1 MRFVTLPVVALI
13 CLAGCGIGVAD
24 RALVTAPLTPP
35 DAAGDDAGG
44 EAADAGPGDAG
55 AATPDAGERDAGAPV
70 VDAGVV
76 DAGVDPCAGVSCP
89 TGGRCEPATARCV
102 CGPGFTGDGLNC
114 SPVMPGPLDSRT
126 EAEVCDA
133 WRSAEARREPGDG
146 FTASAATCDRGQV
159 SRRALD
165 DSLAR
170 LNFFRWLVGLAPAV
184 DDARANEVAQACAVV
199 SAWNPAGPQA
209 HFPQPSATCYSAEGA
224 QGAGS
229 SNIAWGG
236 RDARDA
242 VDLWMIDYGNEA
254 TFGHRRW
261 LLNPPLSPVGIG
273 HYRGGTSYG
282 SASCLSVFGASGAG
296 PRPDFTAF
304 PPPGVSP
311 VGLTQWHWTVHGSV
325 PVSSPSATVVRVG
338 DGVALPVRLEV
349 LAGSYG
355 QAALALFRDGWNPVA
370 GQTYRVTITGTGG
383 LGRIEYDVKP
393 VGCP

>member
-1 MRFVTLPVVALI
+1 MLW
-13 CLAGCGIGVAD
+13 AGLLGGCAIGVAD
-24 RALVTAPLTPP
+24 PALVTAPLALP
-35 DAAGDDAGG
+35 DAGLDDAG
-44 EAADAGPGDAG
+44 EEQA
-55 AATPDAGERDAGAPV
+55 DAGAPDAGAPAV
-70 VDAGVV
+70 DGGGRDGGVPAPDAGVV
-76 DAGVDPCAGVSCP
+76 DAGVNPCASVTCP
-89 TGGRCEPATARCV
+89 SGARCEPATAQCV
-102 CGPGFTGDGLNC
+102 CGPGFTGDGTAC
-114 SPVMPGPLDSRT
+114 APVMPGPLESRT

-133 WRSAEARREPGDG
+133 WRAAEARRETGDG
-146 FTASAATCDRGQV
+146 FSVSAASCDRGQV

-165 DSLAR
+165 DALAR
-170 LNFFRWLVGLAPAV
+170 LNFFRWLVGLAPTV
-184 DDARANEVAQACAVV
+184 DEARSNEVAQACALV

-209 HFPQPSATCYSAEGA
+209 HFPQPSATCYSPDGA
-224 QGAGS
+224 QGASS

-242 VDLWMIDYGNEA
+242 IDLWVIDYGNES

-282 SASCLSVFGASGAG
+282 SASCISVFGMGGSG

-311 VGLTQWHWTVHGSV
+311 VGLTQWHWTVHGNV
-325 PVSSPSATVVRVG
+325 PLASLSASVVRVG
-338 DGVALPVRLEV
+338 DGVSLPVRVEG

-355 QAALALFRDGWNPVA
+355 QAAIALFRDGWNPVA